1 MNCSLFSTE
10 ETHDVANVTG
20 RAKAVS
26 AVYRPKTVEDVVSLV
41 TAARRSRTPLYP
53 ISTGFNWGYGS
64 RSPVIDQCALVDL
77 SDMNRIRNAMKIS
90 TSNPVAVI
98 EPGVTQVQLYELLE
112 TQCPN
117 LMFNVTG
124 ASGETSILGNG
135 LERGVGYQGPRAED
149 LFGLEIVTGTG
160 EVIKTGFRR
169 LGETSPLAHSHP
181 FGLGPMIDG
190 LFFQGNFGIVTSA
203 CFRLMPKPPCRR
215 VVALSLRRPSD
226 LSRFID
232 VLSNLKR
239 EGLLTSVA
247 HVGNRERARSSLLWS
262 VVRYLEGE
270 CGLERGRAME
280 EAERVASTVAPGE
293 WTALASV
300 SGTRLQVMAA
310 LFEIRRRTAKLA
322 RLMSHGESSLE
333 LAVAAS
339 HRMRGIPFVR
349 RAAAMLTTLQ
359 SLSRPALGVPT
370 DLPIEN
376 LLHQFGH
383 ASLVPA
389 ELDRSRCGL
398 LFINPAMPSDGE
410 LAADVV
416 CGMKKIAAGYGHSLY
431 MTINIETTTSLVA
444 VVNLLFDRG
453 SEEETARAH
462 ACADSL
468 FGYIRKRGLEV
479 YRARADM
486 MGEIVASDPEHWS
499 RIRALKQVFDPE
511 NLIAPGRYNLA

>member
-1 MNCSLFSTE
+1 MVLHAE
-10 ETHDVANVTG
+10 ETHDVTNVTG

-26 AVYRPKTVEDVVSLV
+26 TAYRPQTVEDVVQLV

-64 RSPVIDQCALVDL
+64 RSPVVDQCALVDL
-77 SDMNRIRNAMKIS
+77 SGMNRIRNIADIS
-90 TSNPVAVI
+90 ASNPVAVI

-112 TQCPN
+112 TQNPN
-117 LMFNVTG
+117 LTFNVTG
-124 ASGETSILGNG
+124 AGRDTSILGNG
-135 LERGVGYQGPRAED
+135 LERGVGYQGPRTED

-181 FGLGPMIDG
+181 FGLGPMLDG

-203 CFRLMPKPPCRR
+203 CFRLAPKPPCRL
-215 VVALSLRRPSD
+215 VVALSLKASSD

-232 VLSNLKR
+232 ELSNLKR

-247 HVGNRERARSSLLWS
+247 HVGNRERSRSSLRWS

-280 EAERVASTVAPGE
+280 EAERVVSAVVPGE

-300 SGTRLQVMAA
+300 SGTRLQAMAA
-310 LFEIRRRTAKLA
+310 LFEIRCRTAKLA
-322 RLMSHGESSLE
+322 RLTSHDESSLE
-333 LAVAAS
+333 LAFAAS
-339 HRMRGIPFVR
+339 HRMRKIFFAR
-349 RAAAMLTTLQ
+349 RAAAMLAAIRP
-359 SLSRPALGVPT
+359 LSRLALGVPT

-376 LLHQFGH
+376 LLFQFDH
-383 ASLVPA
+383 TSLAPA
-389 ELDRSRCGL
+389 DLDRSRCGL

-410 LAADVV
+410 LVADVV
-416 CGMKKIAAGYGHSLY
+416 SGMKKIASGFGHALF

-453 SEEETARAH
+453 SKEETARAH

-468 FGYIRKRGLEV
+468 FEYIRKRGLEV

-486 MGEIVASDPEHWS
+486 MGEVVAADPEHWS
-499 RIRALKQVFDPE
+499 RIRALKQVLDPE
-511 NLIAPGRYNLA
+511 NLIAPGRYNLL